1 MRAAKKEGYHHGDLR
16 SALVALA
23 LERVRKGG
31 AESFS
36 LREAAR
42 DAGVTSGAAYKHFA
56 DKDQLLAA
64 VAAEALTLLAH
75 RSQKATSGLKGKER
89 LYASAMAYIDFA
101 AAEPR
106 LFRLAFSRFGSDG
119 KTEKDGVPSAFTQ
132 LRLAVNELQTEPAKP
147 ADPDA
152 LALAWA
158 VAHGIASLISD
169 GMWKKTDP
177 RVEAAL
183 RLSFK
188 GIAPQK

>member
-1 MRAAKKEGYHHGDLR
+1 MRPAKKEAYHHGDLR
-16 SALVALA
+16 SALVNLA
-23 LERVRKGG
+23 MEHVRKNG
-31 AESFS
+31 ADSFS

-56 DKDQLLAA
+56 DKDELLSA
-64 VAAEALTLLAH
+64 VAAEALNLLAH
-75 RSQKATSGLKGKER
+75 RSQKATDGLKGKER
-89 LYASAMAYIDFA
+89 LHASAMAYIDFA

-119 KTEKDGVPSAFTQ
+119 ATEKDGLPGAFAQ
-132 LRLAVNELQTEPAKP
+132 LRLAVAELQSDPGKP
-147 ADPDA
+147 LDPDA

-169 GMWKKTDP
+169 GMWKKNDP
-177 RVEAAL
+177 RVAAAL

-188 GIAPQK
+188 GIAPGK

>member
-1 MRAAKKEGYHHGDLR
+1 MKAVKKESYHHGDLR

-23 LERVRKGG
+23 LERVRKSG

-75 RSQKATSGLKGKER
+75 RSQKATSGLKGKDR
-89 LYASAMAYIDFA
+89 LHASAMAYIDFA

-106 LFRLAFSRFGSDG
+106 LFRLAFSRFGSDS
-119 KTEKDGVPSAFTQ
+119 KIEKDGVPSAFAQ
-132 LRLAVNELQTEPAKP
+132 LRLAVTELQTEPARP
-147 ADPDA
+147 ADPDV

-169 GMWKKTDP
+169 GMWKKNDP